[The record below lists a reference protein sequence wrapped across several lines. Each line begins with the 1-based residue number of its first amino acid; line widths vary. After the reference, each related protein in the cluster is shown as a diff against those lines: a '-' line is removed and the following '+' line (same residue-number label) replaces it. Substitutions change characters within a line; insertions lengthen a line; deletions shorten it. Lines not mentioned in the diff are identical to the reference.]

1 MRQASELALPRQ
13 ERKAAARTP
22 RAMPAPVTKPAKPPA
37 EGQSFE
43 VTLSRLGEIV
53 EQLEAGELPLEDSL
67 RLFEEGVGLARAAQT
82 RLDSAEKRVEEL
94 LGLDENGN
102 PLVRELG
109 GGDR

>member
-1 MRQASELALPRQ
+1 
-13 ERKAAARTP
+13 
-22 RAMPAPVTKPAKPPA
+22 MPAPAAKPANPPA

-43 VTLSRLGEIV
+43 ASLARLGEIV
-53 EQLEAGELPLEDSL
+53 EHLEGGELPLEESL

-94 LGLDENGN
+94 LGLDAQGN

>member
-1 MRQASELALPRQ
+1 MRSRRKSARLPAQTR
-13 ERKAAARTP
+13 RP
-22 RAMPAPVTKPAKPPA
+22 MPAPVTKPAKPLA

-94 LGLDENGN
+94 LGLDEQGN
-102 PLVRELG
+102 PVVRELG

>member
-1 MRQASELALPRQ
+1 
-13 ERKAAARTP
+13 
-22 RAMPAPVTKPAKPPA
+22 MPAPATKAIKPPP

-43 VTLSRLGEIV
+43 LTLSRLGEIV
-53 EQLEAGELPLEDSL
+53 DELEAGELPLEDSL

-82 RLDSAEKRVEEL
+82 RLDCAEKRVEEL

-109 GGDR
+109 VSDR